1 MKMRKT
7 GKAYIAAVMFF
18 SAAFLCAGCKTKADP
33 VGESETKTASD
44 EEEMLNNTEAAESD
58 IEEESPDIS
67 RANDHGET
75 DMYNHVLAQY
85 SDMVRNNFYMVLRD
99 TDTYESSFGEDIG
112 VEIRTH
118 KQDIYYTL

>member
-1 MKMRKT
+1 MLLVAHLS
-7 GKAYIAAVMFF
+7 GNSCHDAGVMFL

-44 EEEMLNNTEAAESD
+44 
-58 IEEESPDIS
+58 EEESPDIS

-99 TDTYESSFGEDIG
+99 TDTYESSFGEDIR
-112 VEIRTH
+112 VEIRTR

>member
-1 MKMRKT
+1 MQKEGWTYLASVMELCSRKIIEYAYGT
-7 GKAYIAAVMFF
+7 SMTADLTVKAV
-18 SAAFLCAGCKTKADP
+18 
-33 VGESETKTASD
+33 
-44 EEEMLNNTEAAESD
+44 
-58 IEEESPDIS
+58 EEESPDII

-99 TDTYESSFGEDIG
+99 RDTYESSFGEDIG